1 MQTTQGGNPGTRALV
16 SFTVFF
22 AASAAGALYL
32 LGLVY
37 AAKLSLFF
45 LMGEWSWSPNY
56 GPDPALSEVLG
67 ALPAAGPLAL
77 ISSAPLPLAALLSG
91 TCPCLGRFLL
101 GRHPH
106 LGCEEVEPERREA
119 LRRAIERRL
128 GSPVVL
134 DPPSHQTARLLG
146 FAMGLALFCLFFGA
160 PS

>member
-1 MQTTQGGNPGTRALV
+1 VQTTQSGARVPRALV
-16 SFTVFF
+16 SFAVF
-22 AASAAGALYL
+22 AGASAAGALYL

-45 LMGEWSWSPNY
+45 LMGEWSWSPIY
-56 GPDPALSEVLG
+56 GPEPALSEVLG

-77 ISSAPLPLAALLSG
+77 ISSALLPVAALLSG
-91 TCPCLGRFLL
+91 TRPCLGRFLL

-119 LRRAIERRL
+119 LRRALERRL

-146 FAMGLALFCLFFGA
+146 FATGLALFCFFFGA
-160 PS
+160 P